1 MRFGKYL
8 YFCTYMLNLT
18 INIALDIQILNMLPH
33 VLLVLVI
40 ISLGVVLWYQVK
52 AGKQL
57 KSELQMLDK
66 VGKHNVEYEFV
77 LGTMKLS
84 IWHLDVKTGELTF
97 EHDFREKDSKYMASA
112 DGMTMVDSLLPLD
125 PRDSERIRQSLTDL
139 CSGQTSAYHEIYR
152 VLVPYNNTFY
162 WEESY
167 ATVAARDVDGK
178 PVKIVGTTQCIDDRK
193 ALEEA
198 LVKARNRAEESD
210 RLKTAFIANMSHE
223 IRTPLNAIVGF
234 TSVLPDID
242 NEEERKSLLDLIH
255 ENTQKLLRIVDDVV
269 NISKIESGQ
278 EQLVMTTFDL
288 NTMLAE
294 AMAVFA
300 EKLNPGVELN
310 ISFAQDALSVTTDM
324 IRLSTIA
331 KHLISNA
338 MKFTQQGSIIVG
350 FDNPVDGRVCI
361 WVRDTGKGI
370 AEENLERIFERF
382 YKVDEFI
389 PGAGLGLS
397 ICRVM
402 ASSLGGSVTVESK
415 LGEGSIFRVDI
426 PIK

>member
-8 YFCTYMLNLT
+8 YFCTNMLNLT

-33 VLLVLVI
+33 VLLVLVM
-40 ISLGVVLWYQVK
+40 ISLVVVLWYQVK

-57 KSELQMLDK
+57 ESELQMLDN

-84 IWHLDVKTGELTF
+84 IWHLDVKTGVFTF
-97 EHDFREKDSKYMASA
+97 EHDFREKGSKYMARA

-125 PRDSERIRQSLTDL
+125 PRDSERVRQSLTDL
-139 CSGQTSAYHEIYR
+139 CNGQTSAYHEIYR
-152 VLVPYNNTFY
+152 VLVPYDNTFY

-242 NEEERKSLLDLIH
+242 NQEERKSLLDLIH

-338 MKFTQQGSIIVG
+338 MKFTQRGSIIVG

-402 ASSLGGSVTVESK
+402 ASSLGGNVTVESK

>member
-125 PRDSERIRQSLTDL
+125 PRDSERVRQSLTDL
-139 CSGQTSAYHEIYR
+139 CNGQTSAYHEIYR

-193 ALEEA
+193 AMEEA

-350 FDNPVDGRVCI
+350 LDNPVDGRVCI